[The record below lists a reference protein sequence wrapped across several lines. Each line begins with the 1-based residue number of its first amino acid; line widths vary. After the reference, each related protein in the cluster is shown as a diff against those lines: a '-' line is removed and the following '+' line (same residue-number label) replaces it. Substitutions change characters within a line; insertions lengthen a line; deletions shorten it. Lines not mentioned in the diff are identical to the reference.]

1 MDKQVAVAVGTKLG
15 PQQGAT
21 QMQAILGKLQA
32 TASNIFGG
40 VGGSVIAGGMAGG
53 LAGAMVGLAQGAASK
68 FQEAFQ
74 ESIKAAGQDRRFAA
88 YFGNLTPLATQWAV
102 GLSEA
107 TKYCER
113 DVGAL
118 MGQVYNMA
126 KGLGMTT
133 KESADLSQ
141 QVSVMAANF
150 AAFQGIGLEDAFGTI
165 EAAIAGNTRGL
176 RQYGIVFSETEK
188 QAIEALKNTG
198 DEAATAAKM
207 IELLGQKMGAM
218 ADAATKEGLGKT
230 IREYA
235 AAKEDLMIA
244 LGRMEGW
251 FAEKIVNS
259 AKGWKMIAEEATGS
273 LGAILVELGKVNT
286 NWKMVADLATGK
298 LKVNPMGAS
307 DEVKAGERKAAESR
321 LKLQD
326 QYEREARAAAAETAR
341 QRIDQEAGWFQTV
354 DAELAK
360 LKELNEAAKDGD
372 AAAVKAA
379 EDQARAVDKLMGYEG
394 KAADVRA
401 RHAADELREKLRKGE
416 AEGLVLD
423 RAKDLL
429 KLEEERA
436 KKAKELAE
444 ARAKEAAKLS
454 EQYGMLGALERG
466 QARNVLERLRSGG
479 YEAYKG
485 MGEKEM
491 KYAKEFGG
499 EQVKGYARRLASEEL
514 GAGGVAGA
522 LTMNNEITAK
532 IEVDGPS
539 IARQITE
546 KVWPAI
552 AEILNGS
559 AAALLGAIRGAQ
571 SGGQA
576 VAGAASE

>member
-21 QMQAILGKLQA
+21 QMQGILAKLQA

-40 VGGSVIAGGMAGG
+40 AGGSVIAGGMAGG
-53 LAGAMVGLAQGAASK
+53 LAGAMVGLAQSAAGK
-68 FQEAFQ
+68 FAEAFE
-74 ESIKAAGQDRRFAA
+74 ESMKAAGQDRRFKA

-118 MGQVYNMA
+118 MGQVFNMA

-141 QVSVMAANF
+141 QVSVMATNF

-176 RQYGIVFSETEK
+176 RQYGIVFTETEK

-207 IELLGQKMGAM
+207 IELMGQKMGAM
-218 ADAATKEGLGKT
+218 TDAATKEGLGKL

-235 AAKEDLMIA
+235 DAREELMISV
-244 LGRMEGW
+244 GRAEGW
-251 FAEKIVNS
+251 LADKIIKS
-259 AKGWKMIAEEATGS
+259 AKGWKMLFEM
-273 LGAILVELGKVNT
+273 GKVTSNPDWAELVNT
-286 NWKMVADLATGK
+286 DPK
-298 LKVNPMGAS
+298 LKALAQKGAE
-307 DEVKAGERKAAESR
+307 DQ

-326 QYEREARAAAAETAR
+326 QAEREARNAAAETAR

-372 AAAVKAA
+372 VAAVKAA

-444 ARAKEAAKLS
+444 ARTKEAAKLS
-454 EQYGMLGALERG
+454 EQYGMMGALERG
-466 QARNVLERLRSGG
+466 QARNVLERLRTGG

-485 MGEKEM
+485 FSEKEM
-491 KYAKEFGG
+491 KYAKEYAPDRSK
-499 EQVKGYARRLASEEL
+499 EYARRLASEEL

-522 LTMNNEITAK
+522 LTMNTEITAR

-552 AEILNGS
+552 AEVLNGS
-559 AAALLGAIRGAQ
+559 AAALIGAIRGAQ
-571 SGGQA
+571 TGGQV